1 MFFNRVLQTCVIGLA
16 KFVPGEVL
24 KSQAFPCYIFES
36 VSYRL
41 CYICSRIHTVLFDT
55 DKSSSS
61 SYFQVFLMLFI
72 RNDQCCSKLFSHT
85 EKFEFSC
92 SRNEQNCAT
101 FPLLTEQAGAGGL
114 QQKVKLLSSSHCE
127 LSCSLT
133 DPVMGTAA
141 WIQDFSM
148 RGGVS
153 ASFALLKVFVSKL
166 DPAGGRICEFPCL
179 IFVVVWKDSALL
191 LGHCK
196 VALFFYLFFPL

>member
-1 MFFNRVLQTCVIGLA
+1 
-16 KFVPGEVL
+16 
-24 KSQAFPCYIFES
+24 
-36 VSYRL
+36 
-41 CYICSRIHTVLFDT
+41 
-55 DKSSSS
+55 
-61 SYFQVFLMLFI
+61 MLFI
-72 RNDQCCSKLFSHT
+72 RNDHCCSK
-85 EKFEFSC
+85 KIQFSC

-101 FPLLTEQAGAGGL
+101 FPLLREQAGVGGL
-114 QQKVKLLSSSHCE
+114 QQKAKLLPSSHCE

-133 DPVMGTAA
+133 DPVMGAAA
-141 WIQDFSM
+141 WIREFNM

-196 VALFFYLFFPL
+196 VALFFCLFVFSFVKNLFFSWATEIQKGEEEITFFPSDFIRTI